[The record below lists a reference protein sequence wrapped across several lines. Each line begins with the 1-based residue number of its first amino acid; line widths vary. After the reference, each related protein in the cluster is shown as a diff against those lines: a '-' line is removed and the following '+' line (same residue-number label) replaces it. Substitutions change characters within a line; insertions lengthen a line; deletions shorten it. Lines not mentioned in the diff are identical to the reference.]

1 MLSTPTQNAVHW
13 KDEKKKRWQTQLPVI
28 TIHVHLVHLLFDV
41 LTAMLRE
48 KIANG
53 TEMHMNAMPR
63 QADEKKIERDTESAE
78 QKEKNK

>member
-1 MLSTPTQNAVHW
+1 
-13 KDEKKKRWQTQLPVI
+13 
-28 TIHVHLVHLLFDV
+28 
-41 LTAMLRE
+41 MLRE